1 MWFVVLDL
9 SPNHTTPQTQIKDQ
23 NNRIAMRIVNT
34 AFVLALASSASAKLN
49 NPDENRDLQFEMP
62 DMGNLMGNVSMPEMP
77 DMGDLMGNVSM
88 PEMPDM
94 EGMMN
99 ATADMAESAIASA
112 QEAAASAQEAIAN
125 ATAGMMEGAQEAIAS
140 AQDAIA
146 NATAGMGE
154 SSDSAAEAAI
164 AEAEAAVAN
173 ATATMGDIGDAIPE
187 TLPAE
192 TFATEVPATT
202 TEEVVEEPGSAAN
215 VKLMI
220 TSASVVSV
228 AVLLNAL

>member
-1 MWFVVLDL
+1 
-9 SPNHTTPQTQIKDQ
+9 
-23 NNRIAMRIVNT
+23 MRIVNT

-49 NPDENRDLQFEMP
+49 NPDENRDLQF
-62 DMGNLMGNVSMPEMP
+62 DGFGDLMGNVSMPEMP

-94 EGMMN
+94 EGIMN
-99 ATADMAESAIASA
+99 ATADMAESAIALA

-125 ATAGMMEGAQEAIAS
+125 ATAGMMEGA
-140 AQDAIA
+140 
-146 NATAGMGE
+146 
-154 SSDSAAEAAI
+154 
-164 AEAEAAVAN
+164 
-173 ATATMGDIGDAIPE
+173 
-187 TLPAE
+187 
-192 TFATEVPATT
+192 
-202 TEEVVEEPGSAAN
+202 VEEPGSAAN